1 MVTTLNA
8 AGILDLQA
16 ALLGVD
22 HDGLSALALDAPA
35 GAGGLT
41 LLPYYGG
48 ERTPNRPQA
57 VGTWTGLSAATTR
70 ADLARA
76 AFEALLCSL
85 ADAVDEL
92 VRHTGQEPRRL
103 LMVGGATA
111 SPALRALAPTILG
124 RPVTFLPTGEYV
136 ALGAARQAAWALSG
150 TADPPVWQLPAGE
163 TVEAD
168 PVPGVRERYRELR
181 DSTESWNHP
190 DRTS

>member
-1 MVTTLNA
+1 MVVTMNA

-22 HDGLSALALDAPA
+22 HDGLSALALSAPV
-35 GAGGLT
+35 GANGVT

-48 ERTPNRPQA
+48 ERTPNRPHA
-57 VGTWTGLSAATTR
+57 VGTWTGLSAATSR

-103 LMVGGATA
+103 LMIGGATA
-111 SPALRALAPTILG
+111 SPALRALAPMILA
-124 RPVTFLPTGEYV
+124 RPVTFLPAGEYV
-136 ALGAARQAAWALSG
+136 ALGAARQAAWALAG
-150 TADPPVWQLPAGE
+150 TPQPPEWATPEGE

-168 PVPGVRERYRELR
+168 PAPGVRDHYAELR
-181 DSTESWNHP
+181 ERTETWTRASDN
-190 DRTS
+190 